1 MEKIIGKGAKK
12 QIIPTEEE
20 LSIIKNALEEIFF
33 EGEVYETDNG
43 LEAYNWDMDNIVGE
57 LYSGASKIVF
67 SPYGANYV
75 VKAPITGT
83 LTYEDED
90 DYEYIHSNHIDY
102 YSQSRSETYCVDEY
116 NLYLEATKRG
126 VEKFFAYIQEITS
139 PIDER
144 VFIQEKVNLFP
155 ALDSNTL
162 DTLVKNTAKNLISD
176 AELNFAQEHNILE
189 LYYAL
194 GCDADVLF
202 ALYDTYPLV
211 ELQAL
216 NNFIKDYDINDLTYN
231 NMGVRDDNTICFFD
245 YSGYYENV

>member
-1 MEKIIGKGAKK
+1 MEKIIRNGAKK
-12 QIIPTEEE
+12 QIIPTQEE
-20 LSIIKNALEEIFF
+20 LSIIKNALEEIFL

-67 SPYGANYV
+67 CPQGADYV

-83 LTYEDED
+83 LTYENRDED
-90 DYEYIHSNHIDY
+90 EDEYDNHIDY

-126 VEKFFAYIQEITS
+126 IEKFFAYIQEITS

-144 VFIQEKVNLFP
+144 IFIQEKVNLFP

-176 AELNFAQEHNILE
+176 AEFNFAQEHHILE

-194 GCDADVLF
+194 GCDADILF
-202 ALYDTYPLV
+202 TLYDIYPLV

>member
-1 MEKIIGKGAKK
+1 MEKIISNGAKK
-12 QIIPTEEE
+12 QIIPTQEE
-20 LSIIKNALEEIFF
+20 LSIIKNALEEMFF

-75 VKAPITGT
+75 VKAPITGA
-83 LTYEDED
+83 LVYEDEN
-90 DYEYIHSNHIDY
+90 DYEYVTGNHIDY
-102 YSQSRSETYCVDEY
+102 YSQSRSETYCIDEY

-126 VEKFFAYIQEITS
+126 VEKFFAYIEELTS
-139 PIDER
+139 PIEER

-162 DTLVKNTAKNLISD
+162 DTLVKNTAKNLIPD
-176 AELNFAQEHNILE
+176 AELNFAQEHHILE
-189 LYYAL
+189 LYNAL
-194 GCDADVLF
+194 GYDADILF
-202 ALYDTYPLV
+202 ALYDIYPLV

-231 NMGVRDDNTICFFD
+231 NMGIRDDNTICFFD
-245 YSGYYENV
+245 YSGYYESV